1 MRDTRILSAFH
12 ELPSPGQGQHAPVP
26 GHVLVFDACHAGVV
40 LRALLFVG
48 AVTGV
53 GAMYGAASPAAWL
66 ERTAF
71 LSAGALAGTLAWLLA
86 ACALKRL
93 LARLP
98 LWGQQ
103 AGGVGLGAAAGLYGC
118 GVLALVGLAGPPPW
132 VASAF
137 SGALV
142 AGVLGWA
149 LVWRARG
156 RTPAATAARL
166 AELQARIRPHFLFN
180 TLNSAVALV
189 RQDPAKAEAVLE
201 DLADLFRQ
209 ALAEP
214 GESVSLADE
223 VALARRYLAIEQ
235 VRFGDRLRVEW
246 SVDERAGAARVPP
259 LMLQP
264 LVENAVKHGVEPSAE
279 GADVRVSTERRGSV
293 VVLKVSNTVP
303 GGQGEP
309 GMGVAQEN
317 VRHRL
322 ALLHDVH
329 AQFRCGQQ
337 DGIYQ
342 VRIEVPA

>member
-1 MRDTRILSAFH
+1 MRDMQILSAFGDP
-12 ELPSPGQGQHAPVP
+12 PSRRGAGRAP
-26 GHVLVFDACHAGVV
+26 VLVFDACHAGVV

-53 GAMYGAASPAAWL
+53 AAMFGAAGPADWL
-66 ERTAF
+66 ERSAF

-86 ACALKRL
+86 ACGLKRL

-103 AGGVGLGAAAGLYGC
+103 AGGVVLGALAGLYGC
-118 GVLALVGLAGPPPW
+118 GVLALVGLPGEAPW
-132 VASAF
+132 TASAF

-149 LVWRARG
+149 LLWRALG
-156 RTPAATAARL
+156 RAPAATAARL

-189 RQDPAKAEAVLE
+189 RQDPARAEAVLE
-201 DLADLFRQ
+201 DLADLFRH
-209 ALAEP
+209 ALSEP
-214 GESVSLADE
+214 GESVSLTEE

-246 SVDERAGAARVPP
+246 VIDDRAAAARVPP

-279 GADVRVSTERRGSV
+279 GAEVRVSTERRGSRV
-293 VVLKVSNTVP
+293 VIKVSNTVP

-329 AQFRCGQQ
+329 AQFTCGQSS
-337 DGIYQ
+337 GIYQ